1 MHLCTLLLIK
11 RGPLLYHFSLLL
23 GPCGY
28 QRCNGRNQQN
38 LKSTYSLRILIQ
50 HWHCMNSLAVMIA
63 SRCSRYICLS
73 ANLGVSSPAV
83 TYSTVTCGVPGSS
96 SGTDHAFYHR
106 EYPISAVRAIDIHR
120 HQVYFVHSVLEFD
133 PFTREVP
140 CACQG
145 SGCQLPH
152 AQLRYL
158 PSSLRNRIDS
168 DLCPRSKSRTTSR
181 CTQFCSVTTS
191 FRCLRWGRVFVMRSA
206 PMVAR

>member
-1 MHLCTLLLIK
+1 MHLCTLLLIQ

-73 ANLGVSSPAV
+73 ANFGVSSPAV

-106 EYPISAVRAIDIHR
+106 EYPISRYEQLTSIDIKFILCTRYSSLIRLQEKCRVLAKAQAANFHTPN
-120 HQVYFVHSVLEFD
+120 FVIF
-133 PFTREVP
+133 P
-140 CACQG
+140 
-145 SGCQLPH
+145 
-152 AQLRYL
+152 L
-158 PSSLRNRIDS
+158 PSEIESIRIFVQDQSLARPVDALS
-168 DLCPRSKSRTTSR
+168 
-181 CTQFCSVTTS
+181 
-191 FRCLRWGRVFVMRSA
+191 SA
-206 PMVAR
+206 ALQLHLDV